1 MSHVTTEKLPKTAGD
16 SKTSWTRGLWMRR
29 YLPGLW
35 LVGLL
40 TAASYGLRSFPGL
53 AQLSPMIIGII
64 LGVMMCNLAP
74 TAEIFRPG
82 IAIAGKGLL
91 RAAVALL
98 GVQITIGELIGIGA
112 WGLASAVIALFTTF
126 FFILWVGR
134 LMGVG
139 RSLTVL
145 IAAGT
150 SVCGAAAIAGANSAA
165 RGSDEDVTYAV
176 ASITLFGTIAMFSLP
191 LIGRLLGMETQAYGT
206 WVGLSVH
213 EVAQVVGA
221 GFQSGEFAGKTAVI
235 TKLVRVLLLAVL
247 VSGLVLAFRK
257 RGGAEPE
264 ADKTSAG
271 VPLVPGFIL
280 CFLGLVLLNS
290 GGLLPEMPREA
301 IIDVTP
307 VLLTAALAAL
317 GLGTRFDKLRELGV
331 KPLILCGLG
340 TIVITTL
347 SYILVSM

>member
-16 SKTSWTRGLWMRR
+16 SKTSWTPGLWMRR

-257 RGGAEPE
+257 RDGAEPE